1 MATGERNKGGRR
13 SNPVPDGPIPFA
25 IRIKAWW
32 EGVDPRRLMKAGR
45 AMGAGGGAEPP
56 ARGPAE
62 ASAEE
67 AGRWPV
73 SRRSFCQRLW
83 GEDEND
89 EVVRPGGSQ
98 YSLELAKPMGLDSSK
113 SAIDLAAGLGGGTR
127 RLASA
132 LDLWIVGYESDAEL
146 AGHAMDLSRRHGQER
161 RAPIH
166 ALDEETF
173 DLPERSVDG
182 ILMRERLNRIRNKPK
197 LLDTAFNALRPRGHL
212 IITDFVLRDE
222 AALADPLVAQWLRVD
237 AKRASDGFESTLW
250 TKADLK
256 RELLSKRLDLRI
268 YEDESEKYSNMLR
281 AGWARF
287 ADGLDKAEMTETF
300 GKMMLGEAEYWLLLG
315 NALDSGA
322 LRYVRAHC
330 IRGGETL

>member
-1 MATGERNKGGRR
+1 MAIGERNKGGRR
-13 SNPVPDGPIPFA
+13 ADNVPDGSIPFA
-25 IRIKAWW
+25 VRVKAWW
-32 EGVDPRRLMKAGR
+32 EGVNPRHLMGVGR
-45 AMGAGGGAEPP
+45 GMGERADVVGPPPREP
-56 ARGPAE
+56 
-62 ASAEE
+62 EE
-67 AGRWPV
+67 TGRWTA

-98 YSLELAKPMGLDSSK
+98 YSLELAKPMGLDSTK

-146 AGHAMDLSRRHGQER
+146 AGHAMELSRRHGQER

-173 DLPERSVDG
+173 DLPEKSVDG
-182 ILMRERLNRIRNKPK
+182 ILMRERFNRIRNKPK

-222 AALADPLVAQWLRVD
+222 AALADPLVTRWLKFDAQ
-237 AKRASDGFESTLW
+237 RAPGGLESTLW
-250 TKADLK
+250 TMADLK

-268 YEDESEKYSNMLR
+268 YEDESEKYSSMLR

-287 ADGLDKAEMTETF
+287 ADGLDKSEMTKTF
-300 GKMMLGEAEYWLLLG
+300 GRMMLSEAEYWLLLG

-322 LRYVRAHC
+322 LRYVRAHA